1 MTHRSACGQ
10 KSIDPAR
17 DPWAMGAR
25 LGRWTDVPAKAG
37 LFGCRIWRENA
48 GFFLPICRVL
58 WIFYGFLMRWFR
70 VIWWDSPIIF
80 AGLLAALPAHLR
92 LGEPVPQSP
101 VHQRPWNRD
110 RHVTFLGVVN
120 ISRFGV
126 VASFYLCLMAVELL
140 YPHNLSCLNGNE
152 TMYIYIYIYIHY
164 THLHCT
170 SKLCAICCLKNS
182 LQNMCSKT

>member
-1 MTHRSACGQ
+1 MKQWPWR
-10 KSIDPAR
+10 IDPPADR
-17 DPWAMGAR
+17 SPSIR
-25 LGRWTDVPAKAG
+25 PEIPGRWAHGWAAG
-37 LFGCRIWRENA
+37 PMSQRRQVFLDA
-48 GFFLPICRVL
+48 GFEEKMPGFFSQYAGFYGF
-58 WIFYGFLMRWFR
+58 FYGFLMRWFR

-152 TMYIYIYIYIHY
+152 TMYIYIYTLY
-164 THLHCT
+164 TSTLH
-170 SKLCAICCLKNS
+170 K
-182 LQNMCSKT
+182 